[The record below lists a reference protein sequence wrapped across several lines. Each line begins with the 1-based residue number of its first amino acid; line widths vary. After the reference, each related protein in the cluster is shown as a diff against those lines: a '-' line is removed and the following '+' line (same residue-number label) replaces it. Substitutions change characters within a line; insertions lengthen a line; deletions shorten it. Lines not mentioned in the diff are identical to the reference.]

1 MATIKP
7 KNKTGNTKNKTGN
20 LGKFRNFGLLVLSV
34 FLLLT
39 ATLSSVSAQE
49 EKLEVT
55 VTAGPHLA
63 RVVAV
68 NTNLAAGFISLAVYV
83 TDANTGEV
91 VSDAQVLVV
100 AKNEKEEYEA
110 LVAAL
115 NSPAKPEQYDVTM
128 NLGSTGEWI
137 VAVDIT
143 SPLGRGGADALTFDV
158 PSLNRYTSGSLV
170 FFGIF
175 AAMMLGVA
183 YLFWSTKRDNRRRR
197 EAAQTE
203 SQAESQV

>member
-1 MATIKP
+1 MTSI
-7 KNKTGNTKNKTGN
+7 NTKNKTRN
-20 LGKFRNFGLLVLSV
+20 LGLLVLSV

-39 ATLSSVSAQE
+39 ATLSSASAQE
-49 EKLEVT
+49 GATAQDNQAEGVT

-63 RVVAV
+63 RVVPV

-83 TDANTGEV
+83 TNANTGEV

-115 NSPAKPEQYDVTM
+115 NSPGKPEQYDVTM
-128 NLGSTGEWI
+128 NLGSTGEWV

-143 SPLGRGGADALTFDV
+143 SPLGRGGADALTFYV
-158 PSLNRYTSGSLV
+158 PALNRYTSGSLV
-170 FFGIF
+170 FFAIF

-203 SQAESQV
+203 SQVESQV